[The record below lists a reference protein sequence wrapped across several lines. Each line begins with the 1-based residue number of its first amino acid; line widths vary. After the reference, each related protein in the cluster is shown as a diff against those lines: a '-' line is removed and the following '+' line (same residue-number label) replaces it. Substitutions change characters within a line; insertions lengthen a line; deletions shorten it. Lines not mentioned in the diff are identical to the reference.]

1 MANIELWAI
10 DLSWDI
16 LARFVPHYTLLG
28 QPLPR
33 EFIDDF
39 VQVAVDETKHFR
51 LLCER
56 LKELGSYFGAL
67 SVHNGECGLV
77 LLLVLRLSIYNIN
90 TALSQTWLGL
100 ELSALPLF
108 NINPKI

>member
-1 MANIELWAI
+1 MEQRVKKANNKLTFMNVYYLTFQASRISILHSMANIELWAI

-16 LARFVPHYTLLG
+16 LARFVPHYTLHG

-67 SVHNGECGLV
+67 SVHNGECRLV
-77 LLLVLRLSIYNIN
+77 
-90 TALSQTWLGL
+90 
-100 ELSALPLF
+100 
-108 NINPKI
+108 